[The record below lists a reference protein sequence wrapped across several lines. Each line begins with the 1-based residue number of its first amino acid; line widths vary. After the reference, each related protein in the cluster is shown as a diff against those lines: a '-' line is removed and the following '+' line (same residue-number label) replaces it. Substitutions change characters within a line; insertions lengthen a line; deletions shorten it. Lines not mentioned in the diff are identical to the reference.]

1 MLATSGFVKR
11 RTQPGLHTQ
20 PFPFDVRRGQGEMGV
35 QLALISPPDLAC
47 CIWGFDDGWLLRL
60 FASSLGRCCWLCR
73 SAELEDIFRHC
84 GLMVTDFSAELARGL
99 LGGYINPPLRAF
111 FVSGRVCSTLTVK
124 SPLRHRTCRWMSL
137 VSSWVCCRA
146 LIFAGLHGNIKWRHF
161 KLSNLPWQ
169 FRN

>member
-1 MLATSGFVKR
+1 MKWESSLPRLAGD
-11 RTQPGLHTQ
+11 PWC
-20 PFPFDVRRGQGEMGV
+20 VR
-35 QLALISPPDLAC
+35 
-47 CIWGFDDGWLLRL
+47 GFDDGRPLRL
-60 FASSLGRCCWLCR
+60 FASSMGRCCWLCR

-84 GLMVTDFSAELARGL
+84 GLMVTDFSAELAREL
-99 LGGYINPPLRAF
+99 LGDYINPPLRAF

-169 FRN
+169 FRNSKKLKSRSTNLAVRGPGEKNRIFKRPEAIF